1 MDEDEYEDEED
12 RLEAYTVNS
21 IYINENDEL
30 SFDLS
35 KETWDFG
42 NYWGEEK
49 LSNVTLEFIL
59 EESFCDLELEE
70 DELDIFIKQL
80 KKDSPD
86 KA

>member
-1 MDEDEYEDEED
+1 MDEDEYEYEED

-49 LSNVTLEFIL
+49 LSDVTLEFIL
-59 EESFCDLELEE
+59 
-70 DELDIFIKQL
+70 
-80 KKDSPD
+80 
-86 KA
+86 